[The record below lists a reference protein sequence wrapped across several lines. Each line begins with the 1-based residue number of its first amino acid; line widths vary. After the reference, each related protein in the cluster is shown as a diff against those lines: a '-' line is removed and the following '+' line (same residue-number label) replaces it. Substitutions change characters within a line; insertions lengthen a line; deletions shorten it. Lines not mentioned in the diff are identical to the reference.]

1 VYKVRVRTL
10 QKNPAVFEKVSECL
24 YRLVSTGGFYAR
36 VWVRGKEIR
45 RSLATTDW
53 QLAKRR
59 LRDLRKDLEKLDNQ
73 SAHVTVK
80 AYLET
85 FLASSQD
92 KSKSTRQKA
101 EAVAKRM
108 HEEWPDGTGQKIRDV
123 KPSDVLR
130 WLKFQ
135 RERYASSTYNHFVQF
150 IRRFFEAAVK
160 DRIIIESPA
169 ASVTQAKRETP
180 IRDTPTWEQ
189 FRAIVA
195 DIRARKRTAAS
206 GGAGDCCEFMGLA
219 GLGNAEVEAL
229 SWDDIDLERGRI
241 RVYRQKTDTG
251 FMIPIYPQVRP
262 LLERLHG
269 SGGHKAGAKVFAVAD
284 VRKVLAGA
292 CKRLGYPHFTQRALR
307 RCFITRAVELGI
319 DFKTIAGMQ
328 GHRDGGVLIAKTYSH
343 LRNEH
348 LDRMAEKLT
357 EL

>member
-1 VYKVRVRTL
+1 MRVRAP
-10 QKNPAVFEKVSECL
+10 QKNPAVFEKVNECL
-24 YRLVSTGGFYAR
+24 YRLASTGGFYAR

-59 LRDLRKDLEKLDNQ
+59 LRDLRKDLEKLDNEA
-73 SAHVTVK
+73 AHVTVK

-85 FLASSQD
+85 FLASSQN
-92 KSKSTRQKA
+92 KSKSTRQKF
-101 EAVAKRM
+101 EAIAKRM
-108 HEEWPDGTGQKIRDV
+108 HEEWPDGTGRKLRDV

-130 WLKFQ
+130 WLKLQ
-135 RERYASSTYNHFVQF
+135 RERYASSTYNDFVQF
-150 IRRFFEAAVK
+150 IRRFFEAAAK

-195 DIRARKRTAAS
+195 DMRAQKRNADAEDS
-206 GGAGDCCEFMGLA
+206 ADCCEFMGRA
-219 GLGNAEVEAL
+219 GLGNAEVAAL

-241 RVYRQKTDTG
+241 RVYRQKTDVG

-262 LLERLHG
+262 LLERLHAKG
-269 SGGHKAGAKVFAVAD
+269 KHKAGAKVFAVSD
-284 VRKVLAGA
+284 VRKALAGA
-292 CKRLGYPHFTQRALR
+292 CERLGYPHFTQRALR